1 MMKSTKT
8 RRLTTTIAA
17 VAIAAC
23 TFATLGMAKGMSA
36 KAAEPA
42 AAPAAGWYVVG
53 NGAGTLSACSWTE
66 YKPDFK
72 LTQTEGTGNYLGT
85 FTIENITL
93 YGGDAFKLLYADGI
107 WQWPNDSGWTS
118 EYVGQFGNLDNTAGY
133 FVDGGLGNIQLV
145 NGEDGIYNFT
155 LTVYEME
162 GTVTTYVI
170 PNFVTSDV
178 PPITQEEMY
187 VVGSLANYPTCNW
200 PGSID
205 VKTSCPALTYDAT
218 TKKWTATL
226 DLAVGDQ
233 FKVYNLVNNGYFP
246 SGTNNDCIIT
256 EADTYTIEYETKAPS
271 FTVTN
276 SAGVIVYQ

>member
-8 RRLTTTIAA
+8 RRLTSTIAA
-17 VAIAAC
+17 VAMAAC

-36 KAAEPA
+36 DAAESA

-53 NGAGTLSACSWTE
+53 NGAGTLSACSWTQ
-66 YKPDFK
+66 YRPDFK
-72 LTQTEGTGNYLGT
+72 LTQTEGTGNYIGT
-85 FTIENITL
+85 FTTQDITL
-93 YGGDAFKLLYADGI
+93 YGGDAFKLLYANGT
-107 WQWPNDSGWTS
+107 WQWPNDSGWTP
-118 EYVGQFGNLDNTAGY
+118 EYVGQFENLYDENAY

-145 NGEDGIYNFT
+145 HGQDGVYNFM
-155 LTVYEME
+155 LSVYEME
-162 GTVTTYVI
+162 GTVTTFITPTLV
-170 PNFVTSDV
+170 SKDV
-178 PPITQEEMY
+178 PPIAQEEMY
-187 VVGSLANYPTCNW
+187 VVGRLANYPTCNW

-205 VKTSCPALTYDAT
+205 VKTSCPALTYDTA

-246 SGTNNDCIIT
+246 SGTNNDCII
-256 EADTYTIEYETKAPS
+256 EVADIYTIEYETAAPS
-271 FTVTN
+271 FIVTN

>member
-17 VAIAAC
+17 VAMAAC

-36 KAAEPA
+36 DAAESA
-42 AAPAAGWYVVG
+42 AAPAAGWYVGG
-53 NGAGTLSACSWTE
+53 NGAGTLSACSWTQ
-66 YKPDFK
+66 YRPDFK
-72 LTQTEGTGNYLGT
+72 LTQTEGTGNYIGT
-85 FTIENITL
+85 FTTQDITL
-93 YGGDAFKLLYADGI
+93 YGGDAFKLLYANGT
-107 WQWPNDSGWTS
+107 WQWPNDSGWTP
-118 EYVGQFGNLDNTAGY
+118 EYVGQFENLYDENAY

-145 NGEDGIYNFT
+145 HGQDGVYNFM
-155 LTVYEME
+155 LSVYEME
-162 GTVTTYVI
+162 GTVTTFITPTLV
-170 PNFVTSDV
+170 SKDV
-178 PPITQEEMY
+178 PPIAQEEMY
-187 VVGSLANYPTCNW
+187 VVGRLANYPTCNW

-205 VKTSCPALTYDAT
+205 VKTSCPALTYDTAK
-218 TKKWTATL
+218 KKWTATL

-246 SGTNNDCIIT
+246 SGTNNDCIIA

-276 SAGVIVYQ
+276 SAGIVVYS